1 MTICEDPP
9 AKVFG
14 GGEVGVDAEGN
25 GEGPPAKLF
34 GEGPPKKR
42 CFGGGDVGEVIE
54 DGGEARHAKGDANV
68 GANVACRR
76 PEKSRENKPELISY
90 IF

>member
-14 GGEVGVDAEGN
+14 RGEVGVDAKGD
-25 GEGPPAKLF
+25 GEGPP
-34 GEGPPKKR
+34 EKR
-42 CFGGGDVGEVIE
+42 CFGGGDVGEVTE

-68 GANVACRR
+68 GADAACRMT
-76 PEKSRENKPELISY
+76 EKSSENAPDLISC